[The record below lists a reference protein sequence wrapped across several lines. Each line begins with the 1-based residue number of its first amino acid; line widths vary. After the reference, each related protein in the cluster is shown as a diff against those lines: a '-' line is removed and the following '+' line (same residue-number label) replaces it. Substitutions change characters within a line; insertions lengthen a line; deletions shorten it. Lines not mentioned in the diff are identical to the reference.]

1 MSWELLHIAVILTC
15 TYSSILNMYMFIVQ
29 KYGNKTVP
37 SCVCCYP
44 FLLCQIWWKPTQRSY
59 FFFLLSQISVIWF
72 LSNFVYLP
80 VITSF
85 TYHILNLG
93 IRLGFIFF
101 ILFCVY
107 TVVNWSFNFESLYI
121 INIDKVGKRDVWSR
135 TFPPNS
141 HMTFVYIWN
150 WIHFVNSEYCVYTSE
165 AFDKAFYR

>member
-1 MSWELLHIAVILTC
+1 MPKSKVTRLFHPAFVATPSFSVRSDGNQPKEAIFFSFLCHK
-15 TYSSILNMYMFIVQ
+15 FI
-29 KYGNKTVP
+29 
-37 SCVCCYP
+37 
-44 FLLCQIWWKPTQRSY
+44 
-59 FFFLLSQISVIWF
+59 IWF

-165 AFDKAFYR
+165 AFDKAFYRYVDITKLLNLFKVLIFT